1 MKSSSTPCAN
11 SAGQNEPSTVSMT
24 SRSSTSKPARD
35 LTLERIHPSAAF
47 FAKSGTGTALPATKP
62 STSSSMS
69 WFREL
74 NGESRTIPATLGSL
88 FAYRRAV
95 TAPMDWPQ
103 RPTRPTRPVDLRCAT
118 TAATSRTSRAPN
130 ATCSPSLRPLPLKSK
145 AKTVTPEGRRRRATS
160 TASQRLPLLPW
171 R

>member
-11 SAGQNEPSTVSMT
+11 SAGQNDPSTVSMT

-62 STSSSMS
+62 STISSMS

-95 TAPMDWPQ
+95 TVPMDWPRRPPGRRGRWIQ
-103 RPTRPTRPVDLRCAT
+103 RAT
-118 TAATSRTSRAPN
+118 TARRAHR
-130 ATCSPSLRPLPLKSK
+130 AAQRDVLAL
-145 AKTVTPEGRRRRATS
+145 ARRRRRS
-160 TASQRLPLLPW
+160 RRRRP
-171 R
+171 